1 MKTLLIAAIL
11 LCLAGVMAC
20 EDIAIGECPISVVG
34 DTAYVFPLECDR
46 VYIRDH
52 GYTPDIEVT
61 RNYVDDGYKVEF
73 YEDLGRSTNKIIV
86 TLPSNNVYVLPVI
99 HERDNDNF
107 SYQFSFEW
115 RGKDY

>member
-34 DTAYVFPLECDR
+34 DTAYVFPLESDCVEVR
-46 VYIRDH
+46 H
-52 GYTPDIEVT
+52 WGYTPKVSVT
-61 RNYVDDGYKVEF
+61 RNYVDDGYTVTF
-73 YEDLGRSTNKIIV
+73 YEDLGRSTNKIIL

-99 HERDNDNF
+99 HERDID
-107 SYQFSFEW
+107 SFRYTFDFYWSGE
-115 RGKDY
+115 DY